1 MKLNKKISL
10 KIIACSSLLLGTIL
24 TTSLIATSCSTS
36 NESNNSSNNPST
48 TERVFT
54 LGTFEEVAKIL
65 GVQHVSEYDRTFIS
79 PNAGKNFYESN
90 LTTPQHIID
99 EMIKLEIKVDALR
112 DSIAQ
117 ELISNPQ
124 SNPDFIEINNV
135 SKLYQLAPYY
145 NKSNKFMVYYY
156 HYDRQYILE
165 FINYSNANAGSTSP
179 KIMYSF
185 QDSL

>member
-65 GVQHVSEYDRTFIS
+65 GVQNVGDSHTNFIS
-79 PNAGKNFYESN
+79 ADAGKNFYEAN
-90 LTTPQHIID
+90 LTTPQHILE
-99 EMIKLEIKVDALR
+99 EMNKLQLKFEALR

-117 ELISNPQ
+117 ELTSNPQ

-135 SKLYQLAPYY
+135 SKLYMHAAYY
-145 NKSNKFMVYYY
+145 NKQNKYMMYYY
-156 HYDRQYILE
+156 YYDKQYILE
-165 FINYSNANAGSTSP
+165 FIKNSGSNGTNLP
-179 KIMYSF
+179 DKIMYSI

>member
-65 GVQHVSEYDRTFIS
+65 GVQHVADFNTSFVSADG
-79 PNAGKNFYESN
+79 GKNFIEYIKITQDI
-90 LTTPQHIID
+90 LD
-99 EMIKLEIKVDALR
+99 ETRKLELKVNALR

-117 ELISNPQ
+117 ELTSNPQ

-135 SKLYQLAPYY
+135 SKLYQLAAYY

-156 HYDRQYILE
+156 HYDKQYILE
-165 FINYSNANAGSTSP
+165 FIKNSGSNGTNLP
-179 KIMYSF
+179 DKIMYSI

>member
-65 GVQHVSEYDRTFIS
+65 GVQHVADFNTSFVSAD
-79 PNAGKNFYESN
+79 AGKNFIEGN
-90 LTTPQHIID
+90 KMTPDIYD
-99 EMIKLEIKVDALR
+99 KMNKLDLQVEALR
-112 DSIAQ
+112 DSIVK
-117 ELISNPQ
+117 ELTNNPQ

-135 SKLYQLAPYY
+135 SKLRQLAAYY
-145 NKSNKFMVYYY
+145 NKQNKYMMYYY
-156 HYDRQYILE
+156 HYDKQYILE
-165 FINYSNANAGSTSP
+165 FIKNSGSNGTNLP
-179 KIMYSF
+179 DKIMYSI

>member
-1 MKLNKKISL
+1 M
-10 KIIACSSLLLGTIL
+10 
-24 TTSLIATSCSTS
+24 
-36 NESNNSSNNPST
+36 
-48 TERVFT
+48 
-54 LGTFEEVAKIL
+54 L

-99 EMIKLEIKVDALR
+99 EMIKLGIKVDALR

-135 SKLYQLAPYY
+135 SKLYQLAPHY

-156 HYDRQYILE
+156 HYDKQYILE
-165 FINYSNANAGSTSP
+165 FIKNSGSNGTNIP
-179 KIMYSF
+179 DKIMYSF